1 MGFPMASTASSGE
14 PNLFSAPTGQVERV
28 AVTDVVRRRANE
40 PFAHDRFLLR
50 QRHLAWNERYDVRS
64 ADDVLLLHVQRPAR
78 VMATIIVA
86 CAAASGFLVVAA
98 CLVALDLSLGEDYV
112 MAIIF
117 SDMMAATS
125 VAILIGRMLAGRR
138 DVSLQAAADD
148 RILVRVRQDRD
159 FQPIIATFTIE
170 DHDGKLLARLRK
182 NYLGNLL
189 RRTWTCRAPD
199 GDILCTVVEDH
210 VVLALVRRLLGPLLG
225 ILCRNYL
232 FLGADGRVVGRFNRR
247 FTLLDRYLL
256 DMTPDLDETID
267 RRNAVALGV
276 MLGVMLDTGERR

>member
-1 MGFPMASTASSGE
+1 MASTASSGE
-14 PNLFSAPTGQVERV
+14 PNLFSAPTGPVERV
-28 AVTDVVRRRANE
+28 AETDVARRRAND

-50 QRHLAWNERYDVRS
+50 QRHLAWNERYVVRS

-86 CAAASGFLVVAA
+86 CAAALGFLVVAA
-98 CLVALDLSLGEDYV
+98 CFVALGLSLGEDYA

-117 SDMMAATS
+117 SGMMAATS

-148 RILVRVRQDRD
+148 RILVQVRQDRD
-159 FQPIIATFTIE
+159 FQPIIATFTVE
-170 DHDGKLLARLRK
+170 DHEGKLLARLRK

-189 RRTWTCRAPD
+189 RRTWTCRTPD

-210 VVLALVRRLLGPLLG
+210 VVLALVRRLLGPLFG
-225 ILCRNYL
+225 ILRRNYL

-256 DMTPDLDETID
+256 DMTPDLDGTID
-267 RRNAVALGV
+267 RRIAVA
-276 MLGVMLDTGERR
+276 LGVMLDTGERR